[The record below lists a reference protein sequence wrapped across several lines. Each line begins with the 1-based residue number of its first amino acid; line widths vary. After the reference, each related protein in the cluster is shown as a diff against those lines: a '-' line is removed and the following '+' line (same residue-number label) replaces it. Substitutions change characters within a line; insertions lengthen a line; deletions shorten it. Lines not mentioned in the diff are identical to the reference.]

1 MALTI
6 DVVSDVVC
14 PWCFIGKRRLEE
26 ALALYAHEHADAEP
40 PKVIWRAFQLNPGLP
55 PEGVNRT
62 EYYRQKFGD
71 RVGEIVER
79 VRGAGREVGIDFRF
93 EAIERQPNT
102 LAAHAL
108 IEHAADEGKQ
118 DAAVEALFR
127 AFFLDGID
135 LTDPANLKA
144 VAVKAGLSAE
154 SVDAVLASEEAR
166 AHIASEDAAARKIG
180 VQGVPFFIFNRR
192 LAVSGAQP
200 AEVLVEAMRQAE
212 SG

>member
-26 ALALYAHEHADAEP
+26 ALAIYAREHPGAEP
-40 PKVIWRAFQLNPGLP
+40 PRVTWRPFQLNPGLP
-55 PEGVNRT
+55 AAGVDRAA
-62 EYYRQKFGD
+62 YYRQKFGN
-71 RVGEIVER
+71 RAGEIVDR
-79 VRGAGREVGIDFRF
+79 VRGAGRDVGIDFKF
-93 EAIERQPNT
+93 EDIRRQPNT

-108 IEHAADEGKQ
+108 IEGAADEGKQ
-118 DAAVEALFR
+118 DATVEALFR
-127 AFFLDGID
+127 AFFLDGAD
-135 LTDPANLKA
+135 LTKPENLKA
-144 VAVKAGLSAE
+144 IAQTAGLSAAE
-154 SVDAVLASEEAR
+154 ADAVLASDDAR
-166 AHIASEDAAARKIG
+166 AHVASEDAAARKIG

-212 SG
+212 AG

>member
-6 DVVSDVVC
+6 DVISDVVC

-26 ALALYAHEHADAEP
+26 ALAIYARERPEAEP
-40 PKVIWRAFQLNPGLP
+40 PQVTWRPFQLNPALP
-55 PEGVNRT
+55 ADGVDRA

-71 RVGEIVER
+71 RVGEIVDR

-93 EAIERQPNT
+93 EDIRRQPNT

-108 IEHAADEGKQ
+108 IEGAADEGRQ
-118 DAAVEALFR
+118 DAIVEALFR
-127 AFFLDGID
+127 AFFLEGVD
-135 LTDPANLKA
+135 LTDRENLKT
-144 VAVKAGLSAE
+144 VATSAGLAT
-154 SVDAVLASEEAR
+154 VDADAVLASEDAR

-212 SG
+212 AE